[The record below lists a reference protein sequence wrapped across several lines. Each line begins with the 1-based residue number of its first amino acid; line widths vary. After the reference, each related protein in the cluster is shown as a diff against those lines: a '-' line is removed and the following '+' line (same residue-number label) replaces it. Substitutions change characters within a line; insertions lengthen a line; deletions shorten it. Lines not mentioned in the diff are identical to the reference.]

1 MLIFCPVFDGFD
13 FMKKDASQRWE
24 ASFENVFSTFFR
36 DLDSL
41 NYAHLTKAKS
51 IR

>member
-1 MLIFCPVFDGFD
+1 MLIFCPVFGGFD
-13 FMKKDASQRWE
+13 FMKKDASQYRE
-24 ASFENVFSTFFR
+24 ASFENVFSTLFR
-36 DLDSL
+36 NSDSL